1 MKFLTKLMYTIH
13 RILGTLLSILF
24 LVWFLSAFVL
34 LFHHYPSVN
43 DAEKMEKQELIAQTP
58 DSLPDL
64 NQVMERIP
72 QGANVNDIRLFRYM
86 GQTVFEIRAGKET
99 VKIPA
104 NLSEGLPVID
114 NDYVMKTAKLWNDAP
129 IAKIDTL
136 NKLDQWIPFGRLK
149 QEMPIYKI
157 FYADDAKTQLYVSS
171 KSGQPLQM
179 STKSERV
186 WAWLGAIPHWVYFTS
201 LRQDLEL
208 WKKTVILLSGVG
220 CIMVLAGFW
229 VTVDIWNK
237 NRRRKDHKFSPYKKK
252 WYHWHYVSGIFFGIF
267 VLAFTFS
274 GMMSLADVPQW
285 IHKKKIEADPAR
297 EMQKLKVDPTQFGC
311 DYRQVL
317 AEHPDAK
324 ELRWNCFS
332 THPYYTVRNDKNEY
346 NIDATDSI
354 VKPLELTKDEIVQ
367 AVTDFYTKEA
377 PEVQLANMKVSELDH
392 FETYFRELK
401 HRGKVQLPVWKIEM
415 NDKDKGVIYV
425 HPKTAQVRYVD
436 TSARLKYW
444 AFTAL
449 HRMRIGF
456 LNSHGTMRKGVLIVL
471 LLGGTVASAS
481 GVALGINYLR
491 RKCRKLKK

>member
-34 LFHHYPSVN
+34 IFHHYPSVN
-43 DAEKMEKQELIAQTP
+43 EAEKMEKEELIAQTP

-274 GMMSLADVPQW
+274 GMMSLSL
-285 IHKKKIEADPAR
+285 IHI
-297 EMQKLKVDPTQFGC
+297 
-311 DYRQVL
+311 
-317 AEHPDAK
+317 
-324 ELRWNCFS
+324 
-332 THPYYTVRNDKNEY
+332 
-346 NIDATDSI
+346 
-354 VKPLELTKDEIVQ
+354 
-367 AVTDFYTKEA
+367 
-377 PEVQLANMKVSELDH
+377 
-392 FETYFRELK
+392 
-401 HRGKVQLPVWKIEM
+401 
-415 NDKDKGVIYV
+415 
-425 HPKTAQVRYVD
+425 
-436 TSARLKYW
+436 
-444 AFTAL
+444 
-449 HRMRIGF
+449 
-456 LNSHGTMRKGVLIVL
+456 
-471 LLGGTVASAS
+471 
-481 GVALGINYLR
+481 
-491 RKCRKLKK
+491 